1 MNHTKDNNKI
11 IKEYVMPT
19 IVLVLICFVVTFS
32 LVTTYKATAPIIKAT
47 AEKSA
52 EMARDQV
59 LSGSGGFELIASSE
73 QASISTTEDNQSGQP
88 LNNITIES
96 NIIDIYKAINEVGYV
111 ITSSEKGYGGEI
123 KVITG
128 VSKNGLIEKVMLLEH
143 KETPGLGTK
152 AAKKSFTDR
161 FIGLDSVESVDTI
174 SGATISSSAVKR
186 AVAAAL
192 DQMSRLKEGGF

>member
-1 MNHTKDNNKI
+1 MNHSKDKYAV

-32 LVTTYKATAPIIKAT
+32 LVTTYKVTAPIIKAT

-52 EMARDQV
+52 ETARDQV
-59 LSGSGGFELIASSE
+59 LSGSGGFELLASME
-73 QASISTTEDNQSGQP
+73 QESASPNEDNQVGDKRE
-88 LNNITIES
+88 NMKIGS
-96 NIIDIYKAINEVGYV
+96 NIIDIYKSNNGVGYV
-111 ITSSEKGYGGEI
+111 ITSADQGYGGEI

-128 VSKNGLIEKVMLLEH
+128 FSKNGLIQNVMLLEQ

-152 AAKKSFTDR
+152 AAKKDFTDK

-174 SGATISSSAVKR
+174 SGATISSGAVKR

-192 DQMSRLKEGGF
+192 DQMSSIREGGL

>member
-1 MNHTKDNNKI
+1 MNRSKDKYAF

-32 LVTTYKATAPIIKAT
+32 LVTTYKVTAPIIKAT

-52 EMARDQV
+52 ESARDRV
-59 LSGSGGFELIASSE
+59 LSGSGGFKLIASIE
-73 QASISTTEDNQSGQP
+73 QASAGPNEDNQTGDKQE
-88 LNNITIES
+88 NIKIGS
-96 NIIDIYKAINEVGYV
+96 NIIDIYKSNNGVGYV
-111 ITSSEKGYGGEI
+111 ITSADQGYGGEI

-128 VSKNGLIEKVMLLEH
+128 FSKNGLIQNVMLLEQ

-152 AAKKSFTDR
+152 ASKKDFTDK
-161 FIGLDSVESVDTI
+161 FIGLDNVESVDTI

-192 DQMSRLKEGGF
+192 DQMRSIKEGGL